1 MCLSHYLMHSQH
13 YVSVSDINYC
23 YFSSLGMW
31 EWQYLISQIYGKD
44 LGSYQN
50 EPSAWHV
57 VEAQ

>member
-1 MCLSHYLMHSQH
+1 MHSQH

-57 VEAQ
+57 AEA